1 MKIVKSL
8 EESYLLIKD
17 VSGTI
22 ENEVKEQKCGFFSAL
37 LGAWTIISLGSI
49 LAGEGVVWVGEIVI
63 GTGGGEDFYAA
74 SSSS

>member
-1 MKIVKSL
+1 MKIVKCL

-37 LGAWTIISLGSI
+37 LGA
-49 LAGEGVVWVGEIVI
+49 
-63 GTGGGEDFYAA
+63 
-74 SSSS
+74 